1 MLIKEAERAGPAG
14 ERITVHNIWMSLFN
28 QIRKDAANT
37 DSRNSKKAAT
47 LQ

>member
-1 MLIKEAERAGPAG
+1 MLIKEAEQPAATNN
-14 ERITVHNIWMSLFN
+14 RQNIWMSLFN

-37 DSRNSKKAAT
+37 NCRNSKKAAT